1 MAPAGRLAGAGRYR
15 VDMRFRESI
24 VMVVAWMC
32 ALFFALAAEAVP
44 AYANVP
50 ALQVAALA
58 PLKPAPSAEQVIHG
72 GMDDRFKPSRTT
84 HTPNAVETQRWYRL
98 SIDRDWHETS
108 SPVLNFT
115 GATYIRITVYAPPD
129 YRPHE
134 LWFAQTEELA
144 RFSRHHL
151 ALELPHDLRA
161 GQAIYVRIAADNF
174 TRQIRA
180 DITDMATYQAQDLTH
195 VRLTTLFSSVQFT
208 MVLAALCLWLVL
220 RDRVLLYFIGYTGCQ
235 LMNQLLTSGEM
246 YELPGGALLV
256 PLGTHAPWLFIALSA
271 PLLLSF
277 ILEFCELREITPG
290 PARVLGHM
298 RWPYLVIA
306 TLLCFPFAERMHLLA
321 SAYNLW
327 FIVTSLWALSAV
339 ILAASRHGRQA
350 RFFLVAWLPQV
361 LLTLVRLS
369 QILLA
374 LDLPRWLE
382 YSLPFATAFCSVVVT
397 IGLADISLRARR
409 ERDMAHHLADHDAL
423 TGLLN
428 RGALV
433 GRLHDAVA
441 QARPQ
446 HQPLALIFLDMDH
459 FKSVNDRFGHQSG
472 DACLRAV
479 ADAIADELRPTD
491 SLGRYGG
498 EEFVALLPATAH
510 EQAMTVGERI
520 HRRIEAMQVHARG
533 HTFQTTISMGVASLM
548 GVNDTADDL
557 IARADAALY
566 RAKTQGRNCVV
577 AHTPLTAVAG

>member
-1 MAPAGRLAGAGRYR
+1 
-15 VDMRFRESI
+15 MRFRKSI
-24 VMVVAWMC
+24 VVLLAWMS
-32 ALFFALAAEAVP
+32 ALLFSLAAEALPARSDVP
-44 AYANVP
+44 L
-50 ALQVAALA
+50 LQVAALA
-58 PLKPAPSAEQVIHG
+58 PIKPAPTPAQIVGG
-72 GMDDRFKPSRTT
+72 GMDASFLPKLTT

-98 SIDRDWHETS
+98 SIDRDWHGES

-115 GATYIRITVYAPPD
+115 GATYIPITVYPPPD

-134 LWFAQTEELA
+134 LWFAQTDQLS

-161 GQAIYVRIAADNF
+161 GQAVYVRIAADNF

-195 VRLTTLFSSVQFT
+195 VRLITLFSSVQFT

-220 RDRVLLYFIGYTGCQ
+220 RDRVLLYFIGYIGCQ
-235 LMNQLLTSGEM
+235 LMNQLLMSGEI
-246 YELPGGALLV
+246 YELPGGSLLV
-256 PLGTHAPWLFIALSA
+256 PLGTHAPWLFVALSA

-277 ILEFCELREITPG
+277 ILEFCELRVITPR

-321 SAYNLW
+321 NAYNSW
-327 FIVTSLWALSAV
+327 FIVTSLWALGTV

-361 LLTLVRLS
+361 LLTMVRLC

-382 YSLPFATAFCSVVVT
+382 YSLPSATAFCSVVVT
-397 IGLADISLRARR
+397 IGLADLSLRARR
-409 ERDMAHHLADHDAL
+409 ERDMAHHLADHDGL
-423 TGLLN
+423 TGLIN
-428 RGALV
+428 RRALIR
-433 GRLHDAVA
+433 RLQDAVA

-459 FKSVNDRFGHQSG
+459 FKSVNDRFGHQCG

-479 ADAIADELRPTD
+479 AAAIADELRPTD

-510 EQAMTVGERI
+510 EHAMAVGERI
-520 HRRIEAMQVHARG
+520 RRRIETLQVHARG
-533 HTFQTTISMGVASLM
+533 NTFQTTVSMGVSSLI
-548 GVNDTADDL
+548 GANDSADDL
-557 IARADAALY
+557 LARADAALY
-566 RAKTQGRNCVV
+566 RAKQQGRNCVV
-577 AHTPLTAVAG
+577 AHSPLMVVPERISQGDGDVVSLP

>member
-1 MAPAGRLAGAGRYR
+1 MPVTGDRRTRG
-15 VDMRFRESI
+15 DMRFREPI
-24 VMVVAWMC
+24 VVVVAWMC
-32 ALFFALAAEAVP
+32 AMFFALAAEAAP
-44 AYANVP
+44 ARANLPV
-50 ALQVAALA
+50 LQVAALA
-58 PLKPAPSAEQVIHG
+58 PLKPSPDPAQVIHG
-72 GMDDRFKPSRTT
+72 GMDDRFTRSRST

-98 SIDRDWHETS
+98 TIDRDWHEAS

-161 GQAIYVRIAADNF
+161 DQPIYVQIAADNF

-180 DITDMATYQAQDLTH
+180 DITDMASYQAQDLTH
-195 VRLTTLFSSVQFT
+195 VRLTTLFSSVQFA
-208 MVLAALCLWLVL
+208 MILAAFCLWLVL

-235 LMNQLLTSGEM
+235 LMNQLLMSGEM

-256 PLGTHAPWLFIALSA
+256 PLGTHAPWLFVALSA

-277 ILEFCELREITPG
+277 ILEFCELRIITPR

-327 FIVTSLWALSAV
+327 FIITSLWALSTV

-361 LLTLVRLS
+361 LLTVVRLG
-369 QILLA
+369 QVLLA

-397 IGLADISLRARR
+397 IGLADLSLRARR

-428 RGALV
+428 RRALV

-446 HQPLALIFLDMDH
+446 HEPLALIFLDMDH

-479 ADAIADELRPTD
+479 AEAIVDELRPSD

-498 EEFVALLPATAH
+498 EEFVALLPATTH
-510 EQAMTVGERI
+510 EHAMAVGERI
-520 HRRIEAMQVHARG
+520 RRSIEALQVHARG
-533 HTFQTTISMGVASLM
+533 NTFQTTVSMGVASLM
-548 GVNDTADDL
+548 GANDTADDL

-566 RAKTQGRNCVV
+566 RAKTLGRNCVV
-577 AHTPLTAVAG
+577 AHSPLTAVAG